1 VAAAHLVVARFL
13 KPHGLRGDAIVESL
27 TDEPQRVFD
36 VGRRLVEVDAAG
48 EVAGGTLTL
57 TRARPFKGGWVLGF
71 AGVTS
76 RTLLEARELHWL
88 GAAREELRTLGSDAM
103 YLHEIPGSEV
113 VADGE
118 VIGVARDLAGPS
130 GTELLIV
137 EGRGKEHLIPFRA
150 PIVRRLDRAARRI
163 EVDLPPGLLEL

>member
-1 VAAAHLVVARFL
+1 VAAHLVVARFL
-13 KPHGLRGDAIVESL
+13 RPHGLRGEAIVEPL
-27 TDEPQRVFD
+27 TDEPEHVFA

-48 EVAGGTLTL
+48 EVAGGTLAL
-57 TRARPFKGGWVLGF
+57 THARPQRGNWVLGF

-76 RTLLEARELHWL
+76 RTLLESRKLHWL
-88 GAAREELRTLGSDAM
+88 GAPREELRTLGPDTM
-103 YLHEIPGSEV
+103 YLYEIPGSEV

-130 GTELLIV
+130 GAELLIV
-137 EGRGKEHLIPFRA
+137 ERRGKEHLIPFRA